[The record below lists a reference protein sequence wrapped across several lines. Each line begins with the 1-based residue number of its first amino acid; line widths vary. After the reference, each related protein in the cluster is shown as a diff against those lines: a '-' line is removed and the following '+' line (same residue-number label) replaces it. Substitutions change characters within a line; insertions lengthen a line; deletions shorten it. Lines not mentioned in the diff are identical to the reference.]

1 MKYDYYITGTI
12 GQDYDWWT
20 GTKGTTPAMVKNFL
34 DANKDRDVNILVSS
48 PGGYVDDGITIGEYI
63 AAHGKCNMYIVG
75 MTASAATILCM
86 KAKTVNM
93 ANGSLMLIHNCSE
106 DVDIYGSAN
115 KQAMDRIIAKFK
127 ERRSELDTIDKAIAS
142 IYSYKNKKSIKDNM
156 KKMDQEKWMLADEAK
171 AFGLVDSVVDDDEAE
186 AAAKN
191 IRNTAAAKEGFTDHF
206 GLPKIPVSKQDEG
219 FFTRMRRQ
227 LGGVMAF
234 IENIAPIEDN
244 NTNTKATSKMKKIV
258 KNCMCAILGVN
269 DFEATDDGKVTL
281 TEEQLQKVEEGLTAK
296 DTSIASLTKERD
308 DAKNALA
315 AAETAKAQAEKDKKD
330 AEQKIA
336 DLQKKFDDY
345 KKEVG
350 DTSPSHVKPEPG
362 DSPKNSKELFDDIK
376 DLL

>member
-12 GQDYDWWT
+12 GQAYDWWT
-20 GTKGTTPAMVKNFL
+20 GTKGTTSNMLKSFL
-34 DANKDRDVNILVSS
+34 DANKDKEVNILVSS
-48 PGGYVDDGITIGEYI
+48 PGGYVDEGITMGEYI

-86 KAKTVNM
+86 KAKTVNIV
-93 ANGSLMLIHNCSE
+93 NGSLMLIHNCSE
-106 DVDIYGSAN
+106 DVALYGSAN
-115 KQAMDRIIAKFK
+115 KQAYDKLIAKFQ
-127 ERRSELDTIDKAIAS
+127 ERSSELDTIDKAIAS
-142 IYSYKNKKSIKDNM
+142 IYSFRNKKSIDENM
-156 KKMDQEKWMLADEAK
+156 KKMDQEKWMLPEEAQ
-171 AFGLVDSVVDDDEAE
+171 AFGLVDNIVDDDEQK

-219 FFTRMRRQ
+219 FFTRMRKQ

-244 NTNTKATSKMKKIV
+244 NTNTKTTSKMKKIV
-258 KNCMCAILGVN
+258 KNCMCAILGVT

-281 TEEQLQKVEEGLTAK
+281 TEEQLQKVEDGLSAK

-308 DAKNALA
+308 DAKNALT
-315 AAETAKAQAEKDKKD
+315 AAETAKAQAEKDKKT
-330 AEQKIA
+330 AEDKLAEVQKA
-336 DLQKKFDDY
+336 FDDY
-345 KKEVG
+345 KKEAG
-350 DTSPSHVKPEPG
+350 DDSPSHVKTEG
-362 DSPKNSKELFDDIK
+362 SDSPKNSKELYDDIK